1 MRRLLLGISLVG
13 CSSTSDPASGDPRL
27 DLEHADPR
35 VRIRAAEQVVRET
48 RIDLCELLVKNLS
61 DRDGAVRLFASIA
74 LRKLTSEDFGYKSHG
89 TLPERRE
96 AIERWK
102 RWLRGKGL
110 MAQEEADDD
119 SGEPTRPPATPEA
132 EEAVPSLE
140 VHHPPEAESP
150 KFPPSVPATVPL
162 NAAAEMLH
170 RNGASGEK
178 KSAGKTDEKWVGAT
192 PEVSGAVRH

>member
-35 VRIRAAEQVVRET
+35 VRIRAAEQAVRET

-89 TLPERRE
+89 TLLERRE

-102 RWLRGKGL
+102 RWLLAKGL
-110 MAQEEADDD
+110 MAQEDDD
-119 SGEPTRPPATPEA
+119 SREPTGPPAVPEA
-132 EEAVPSLE
+132 EEADPGLE
-140 VHHPPEAESP
+140 VHHPPEAESREC
-150 KFPPSVPATVPL
+150 PPTVPATVPL
-162 NAAAEMLH
+162 KAAAEKLLGN
-170 RNGASGEK
+170 RASGEK

-192 PEVSGAVRH
+192 PEVSGAVRR